1 MGLGDKCV
9 MMAYSSCR
17 YGVSRERVRQL
28 ETAAMRK
35 LQIASR
41 EHGLDCYRQSLL

>member
-1 MGLGDKCV
+1 M
-9 MMAYSSCR
+9 MMAYSPCR